1 MYIYFFLYLT
11 DRFIVMKAFV
21 LLFIVLILSFSSEN
35 KQQNDLERAN
45 LKGKVKTLRQISYHT
60 IDKFGEITKGAID
73 GPGIL
78 APDEYY
84 NKYNVKGFIIERV
97 ERYFGDGDSLILE
110 QIYKY
115 DDKGNEIEINQ
126 SAPNGERGK
135 ETFKYDDKGNP
146 IELNTYYPIDSLEMS
161 YRYTY
166 KYDDKDN
173 IIEETI
179 YTNGSLEGR
188 LVTYKYDDKDNL
200 TEVSVYTIDGIL
212 HWENIFKYDDKGN
225 EIEKN
230 SFKNGS
236 LSWKEISKYDD
247 NGNKIESSN
256 FNQNDVNHKFI
267 YKYDDKDNLIEKTY
281 LSDGGYSSKEIYK
294 YDYDEKNNWIKRI
307 DFGGNT
313 PKYIIERIIEYY

>member
-1 MYIYFFLYLT
+1 
-11 DRFIVMKAFV
+11 MKAFV

-35 KQQNDLERAN
+35 KQQNDLERSN

-60 IDKFGEITKGAID
+60 IDKFGEITKGDID
-73 GPGIL
+73 GAGIL
-78 APDEYY
+78 APGEYY

-97 ERYFGDGDSLILE
+97 GRYFGDGDSLILE

-115 DDKGNEIEINQ
+115 NDKGNKININQ
-126 SAPNGERGK
+126 STPNGEIGK

-146 IELNTYYPIDSLEMS
+146 IELNRYYPIDSLEMS
-161 YRYTY
+161 CRYTY

-173 IIEETI
+173 IIEKTT
-179 YTNGSLEGR
+179 YTNGSLEGSS
-188 LVTYKYDDKDNL
+188 VSYKYDDKDNL
-200 TEVSVYTIDGIL
+200 TEVSVYTTVGIL
-212 HWENIFKYDDKGN
+212 HWKNTYKYDDKGN
-225 EIEKN
+225 ETEMN
-230 SFKNGS
+230 SYSYDGS

-256 FNQNDVNHKFI
+256 FNQNGVNFKFI

-281 LSDGGYSSKEIYK
+281 LSDGGYSLKDIYK

-307 DFGGNT
+307 DFGGDT
-313 PKYIIERIIEYY
+313 PKYIIERQIEYY

>member
-1 MYIYFFLYLT
+1 
-11 DRFIVMKAFV
+11 MKAFV

-45 LKGKVKTLRQISYHT
+45 LKGKVKTLRQISFYAV
-60 IDKFGEITKGAID
+60 DKFGEIKKGER
-73 GPGIL
+73 GGSGL
-78 APDEYY
+78 FTPDEYY

-110 QIYKY
+110 EIYKY
-115 DDKGNEIEINQ
+115 NDKGNKININQ
-126 SAPNGERGK
+126 FFPNGESGK

-146 IELNTYYPIDSLEMS
+146 IELSRYYPVDSLEIS
-161 YRYTY
+161 WKYTY
-166 KYDDKDN
+166 KYDDNDN
-173 IIEETI
+173 IVEKNT
-179 YTNGSLEGR
+179 YTNGSLEGS

-200 TEVSVYTIDGIL
+200 TEVSVYTIDGLL
-212 HWENIFKYDDKGN
+212 HWKNIFIYDDKGN

-230 SFKNGS
+230 SFQNGS

-256 FNQNDVNHKFI
+256 FYQNGVNHK
-267 YKYDDKDNLIEKTY
+267 Y
-281 LSDGGYSSKEIYK
+281 IYK
-294 YDYDEKNNWIKRI
+294 YDYDKKNNWIKRI
-307 DFGGNT
+307 DFGGDT